1 MHFTPK
7 VITRSKTTT
16 TTTREDEHP
25 GQEVKRK
32 PACREREGRGSFAA
46 GPAADGGGAEVPT
59 LS

>member
-7 VITRSKTTT
+7 VITGSKTT

-25 GQEVKRK
+25 GQELKRK
-32 PACREREGRGSFAA
+32 LACREQEGRGSFAA
-46 GPAADGGGAEVPT
+46 GLAADGGGAEVST